1 MMATEHQ
8 KSRSARKGLLTKE
21 FNNIEIIIEER
32 DPDEIV
38 AERVK
43 LKDLYKKFKQ
53 AHDLY
58 HDPLTDTD
66 EISSSENYYLDVSNV
81 YTIYLR
87 KLNAVI
93 DLMESK
99 EARVSS
105 KTDTSV
111 ESVTSL
117 AHLMSLPP
125 LKIEIFDGSP
135 DDYDIFISTFEE
147 VIGRVTSDPVAKL
160 IRLKSHVIGKAADA
174 IKSCRTQDGEKAYT
188 NAINILR
195 ERFGSPHIVCN
206 NLVSNLKNGGNVRTP
221 AELRTFADE
230 LSNAEVTLKGND
242 MFTEMDT
249 QSNIV
254 HICRR
259 LIPQLRYKWRDH
271 VMKKKKTTS
280 AYLTFSDFVI
290 YVQEQADIVNDPIYG
305 KDALIDYSNHSLGSK
320 KSVSSLPVATQAAS
334 KPAATPSAY
343 DG

>member
-21 FNNIEIIIEER
+21 FNNIERIIEES

-43 LKDLYKKFKQ
+43 LKDLYRKFKQ
-53 AHDLY
+53 VHDLY
-58 HDPLTDTD
+58 HDLLTDTD

-87 KLNAVI
+87 KLNAAI
-93 DLMESK
+93 DFMESK

-117 AHLMSLPP
+117 AQLMSLPP

-160 IRLKSHVIGKAADA
+160 IRLKSHVTGKAADA
-174 IKSCRTQDGEKAYT
+174 IKSCRNQDGEKAYT
-188 NAINILR
+188 NAIKILR

-206 NLVSNLKNGGNVRTP
+206 NLVSNLKNGANVRTP
-221 AELRTFADE
+221 AELRTFADD
-230 LSNAEVTLKGND
+230 LSNAEVTLKGNA

-259 LIPQLRYKWRDH
+259 LIP
-271 VMKKKKTTS
+271 
-280 AYLTFSDFVI
+280 
-290 YVQEQADIVNDPIYG
+290 
-305 KDALIDYSNHSLGSK
+305 
-320 KSVSSLPVATQAAS
+320 
-334 KPAATPSAY
+334 
-343 DG
+343 